1 MIWSSG
7 LYLLEKRYSLFLWA
21 IFIPAIIFH
30 TQPRKYCQ
38 MDSFPE
44 WDSKLIFV
52 FLLINGT
59 WWKPDPSQSLRQETD
74 QEHCPSFP
82 PSCSEAPLVKMCFVK
97 LKNIFWLFIWKK
109 EQIWNSDHNIHYFF
123 PQQTNLLSIAQST
136 VEHMTPRCL
145 KPKSK
150 VVALSST
157 IFCYCK
163 KVLQW
168 WCSAWW
174 PLITHAIKYLKW
186 L

>member
-21 IFIPAIIFH
+21 IFIPVIIFH

-44 WDSKLIFV
+44 WDSKLIFA

>member
-30 TQPRKYCQ
+30 TQPRKYRQ

-44 WDSKLIFV
+44 WDSKLIFA